1 MAIIQQALLNRKLI
15 PSDDG
20 WTLNPSNACFNTN
33 GDDRLSNS
41 NNTAS
46 CPGIPDHTWQ
56 QSGTHMV
63 SDGGDNLIPDHRT
76 NTNIHITGRGTNTLS
91 GGYPDQCCPGQF
103 GPGTYNGEA
112 SGQRSTDNGTT
123 WSESGIS
130 NVTYTTNQNYTT
142 WYGWDTNGSTSSPV
156 WMVGGGGYPN
166 YNTSPGNSKI
176 ALYKSTNH
184 TSWSRLQLDPYVPPA
199 GQSQPTGQTIADI
212 AYSNGAWVLMNSARG
227 VISRSTNNG
236 SSWSSWA
243 TPVGTNWSVI
253 QGRAI
258 KSNNGGSKI
267 VMSVRGDT
275 NNSWKQFYYSSD
287 SGASW
292 NSGTSISTSF
302 GTNYNDLMYFDGI
315 VNVGNTQVG
324 PGVWVAGGSLNNG
337 SYGRSTKDLLAYSTN
352 GTSWTEIDVQNDVTP
367 STMYRG
373 QWGVFGKIIDI
384 GDNFI
389 TVKRDT
395 NGAENYYISDRSLTD
410 WRLMSTNPFVG
421 TTGSTSSTRDFI
433 FQGKRLIACSGMG
446 SVMSGCAG
454 RIGYIDFV

>member
-199 GQSQPTGQTIADI
+199 GQSQPSGQTIADI
-212 AYSNGAWVLMNSARG
+212 ANSNGAWVLMNSARG

-258 KSNNGGSKI
+258 KSNNGGS
-267 VMSVRGDT
+267 
-275 NNSWKQFYYSSD
+275 
-287 SGASW
+287 
-292 NSGTSISTSF
+292 
-302 GTNYNDLMYFDGI
+302 
-315 VNVGNTQVG
+315 
-324 PGVWVAGGSLNNG
+324 
-337 SYGRSTKDLLAYSTN
+337 
-352 GTSWTEIDVQNDVTP
+352 
-367 STMYRG
+367 
-373 QWGVFGKIIDI
+373 
-384 GDNFI
+384 NFI
-389 TVKRDT
+389 
-395 NGAENYYISDRSLTD
+395 
-410 WRLMSTNPFVG
+410 P
-421 TTGSTSSTRDFI
+421 
-433 FQGKRLIACSGMG
+433 
-446 SVMSGCAG
+446 
-454 RIGYIDFV
+454 